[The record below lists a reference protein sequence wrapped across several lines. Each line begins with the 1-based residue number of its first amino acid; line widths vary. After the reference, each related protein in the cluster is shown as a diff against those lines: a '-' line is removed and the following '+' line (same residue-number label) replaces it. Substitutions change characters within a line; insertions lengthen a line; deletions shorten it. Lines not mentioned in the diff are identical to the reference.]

1 MMNCPNCNHEIEVEA
16 AFCPHCGTRLAD
28 GKAFAEARTPVQ
40 PSRRN
45 TVLGVFAFILSLLS
59 AWTTFLSVFVE
70 KTGFLAGAPQ
80 QVQGLFCVAGTFF
93 CLLTAL
99 LAFFSLFGRNIKR
112 GLGIFALILSLGCLA
127 VLHLPA
133 ADGLLASSTEAVKKV
148 TVVSSAPILTAA
160 TLEKGKEE
168 SSDKTP
174 EAETGGA
181 WSQTIA
187 TEDVYLTVEQVS
199 ESDYRLT
206 IDNQSDRDVNFGW
219 VRDSV
224 YVLILT
230 EQGKYRSEIN
240 ESQFNPVKAYTQRT
254 IPFSLPSDAGA
265 TISFRVENLYHLDSR
280 GLPSNGVMEDLL
292 FVRNAK

>member
-16 AFCPHCGTRLAD
+16 AFCPYCGTRLAD
-28 GKAFAEARTPVQ
+28 GKAFTETRTPAQ
-40 PSRRN
+40 PNKRN
-45 TVLGVFAFILSLLS
+45 TVLGVFAFILSLIS

-70 KTGFLAGAPQ
+70 KTGFFAGAPQ
-80 QVQGLFCVAGTFF
+80 QMQGMFSVAGSFF
-93 CLLTAL
+93 CLLTVL
-99 LAFFSLFGRNIKR
+99 LAFLSLFGRNIKR
-112 GLGIFALILSLGCLA
+112 GLGIFALILSLVCLA
-127 VLHLPA
+127 VLHLPT
-133 ADGLLASSTEAVKKV
+133 DNLLASSAETVKKV
-148 TVVSSAPILTAA
+148 VVVSPTSASTAA
-160 TLEKGKEE
+160 ASEKADE
-168 SSDKTP
+168 KTP
-174 EAETGGA
+174 EEAEETDSA

-187 TEDVYLTVEQVS
+187 TEDVYLTIEQVN
-199 ESDYRLT
+199 DTNYRLT

-254 IPFSLPSDAGA
+254 ISFSLPSDAG
-265 TISFRVENLYHLDSR
+265 TPISFQVENLYHLDSR

-292 FVRNAK
+292 FVMNAR